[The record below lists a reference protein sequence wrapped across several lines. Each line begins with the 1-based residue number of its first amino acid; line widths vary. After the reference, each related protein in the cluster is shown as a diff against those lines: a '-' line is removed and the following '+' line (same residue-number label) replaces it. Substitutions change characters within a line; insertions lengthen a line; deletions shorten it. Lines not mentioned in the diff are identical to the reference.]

1 MATTSTSTSNKICAD
16 CEWWQ
21 ENGDGSQ
28 KLCDC
33 IDYLTEDTTTADNKK
48 REATIPDQRKRKYI
62 SIDVFNRKAKLVKPD
77 TVLKWRELDVNAT
90 FYINKIVER
99 MVTIDSR
106 KRKSRYV
113 ELDDIVTG
121 ERKNAWL
128 TSLLDE
134 EIKKY
139 DLKVPTYIRNLGLKN
154 PVNGGRSYYDFV
166 IVQDDKEH

>member
-1 MATTSTSTSNKICAD
+1 MATTSTSTSIN
-16 CEWWQ
+16 
-21 ENGDGSQ
+21 
-28 KLCDC
+28 
-33 IDYLTEDTTTADNKK
+33 YLTEDTVDNRKQ
-48 REATIPDQRKRKYI
+48 EATVPDQRKRKFI
-62 SIDVFNRKAKLVKPD
+62 SIDVFNHKAKLMKPD
-77 TVLKWRELDVNAT
+77 TIHKWRDLDVNAT

-99 MVTIDSR
+99 MVTIDNK

-154 PVNGGRSYYDFV
+154 PVSGGRSYYDFV
-166 IVQDDKEH
+166 FVQDEEEN